1 MKLFKSIILTI
12 NFLLVTSLTFASSA
26 LQIPQTHPDSLFLKD
41 NPVVAQLDSLVNL
54 TFFKNASFT
63 TDIKK
68 LNKYN
73 FPVDSVPQYSDSV
86 YRERINTMAVG
97 SPFEFVFN
105 QQVKHFIDV
114 YAVKKRNLTSRML
127 GLAELYFPLFEEQL
141 DNYGVPLELKFLPI
155 IESALNPIAKSR
167 VGASGLWQFML
178 GTGKLYDLKV
188 TSFVD
193 DRCDPY
199 KSTVAACQH
208 LRDLYSIYKDWA
220 LCLAAYNAGAGT
232 VNRAIRLANIDSSEK
247 ITYWKIQNFLPK
259 ETQNYVPAFIAVSYI
274 MDFAAEH
281 NLYPTQPPMLHCDV
295 DSITL
300 TKTFTLSQI
309 SSYLC
314 LSLENIQFLNPAYRK
329 GVIPATKET
338 PYVLRLPREYMDEFL
353 VNEDNIYCY
362 KTHQEINYLAQLRLM
377 PETKTVSM
385 TPVKKT
391 TVDKTI
397 NTKTTT
403 INTKTTTSQPTTQ
416 NQAQTEV
423 KSNTQSNPVVTS
435 TSGSINKIVYHTVQ
449 KGDSLWSIASRYTGV
464 SVEEIRRLNNLTV
477 KTTIHPGQK
486 LKIQLKG

>member
-1 MKLFKSIILTI
+1 MKIFKSLFANISFILGSSVLFAGSL
-12 NFLLVTSLTFASSA
+12 NF
-26 LQIPQTHPDSLFLKD
+26 PQHHPDSLFIKD
-41 NPVVAQLDSLVNL
+41 NPIVAQLDSLANL
-54 TFFKNASFT
+54 AFFRNASFT
-63 TDIKK
+63 ADVKK

-73 FPVDSVPQYSDSV
+73 FPADSIPQYSDSV
-86 YRERINTMAVG
+86 YRERINNMAVG
-97 SPFEFVFN
+97 SPFEFVYN
-105 QQVKHFIDV
+105 QQVKHFIDF
-114 YAVKKRNLTSRML
+114 YAVKKRSLTSRML

-188 TSFVD
+188 TSLVD

-208 LRDLYSIYKDWA
+208 LHDLFGIYKDWA

-232 VNRAIRLANIDSSEK
+232 VNKAIRLANLDSSDH

-274 MDFAAEH
+274 MEFAAEH
-281 NLYPTQPPMLHCDV
+281 NLYPTQPSYLNCDI

-300 TKTFTLSQI
+300 TKNFTLSQI

-314 LSLENIQFLNPAYRK
+314 LSLDNIQFLNPAYRK
-329 GVIPATKET
+329 GVIPATKDT
-338 PYVLRLPREYMDEFL
+338 PYTLRLPREYMGEFI
-353 VNEDNIYCY
+353 VNQDNIYCY
-362 KTHQEINYLAQLRLM
+362 KTPQEANYLAQLRLM
-377 PETKTVSM
+377 PENK
-385 TPVKKT
+385 TPVKT
-391 TVDKTI
+391 TVAKKGV
-397 NTKTTT
+397 TKSTATTT
-403 INTKTTTSQPTTQ
+403 TAQTTSQTQ
-416 NQAQTEV
+416 EQSQTKTEE
-423 KSNTQSNPVVTS
+423 KPVVQTKPVIANA
-435 TSGSINKIVYHTVQ
+435 SGSYNKIVYHTVQ

-464 SVEEIRRLNNLTV
+464 SVEEIRRLNNLTL

-486 LKIQLKG
+486 LKIGIKG

>member
-1 MKLFKSIILTI
+1 
-12 NFLLVTSLTFASSA
+12 
-26 LQIPQTHPDSLFLKD
+26 
-41 NPVVAQLDSLVNL
+41 
-54 TFFKNASFT
+54 
-63 TDIKK
+63 
-68 LNKYN
+68 
-73 FPVDSVPQYSDSV
+73 
-86 YRERINTMAVG
+86 MAVG

-105 QQVKHFIDV
+105 QQVKHFIDF
-114 YAVKKRNLTSRML
+114 YAVRKRNLTSRML

-188 TSFVD
+188 TSLVD

-208 LRDLYSIYKDWA
+208 LKDLFGIYKDWA

-232 VNRAIRLANIDSSEK
+232 VNRAIRLANLDSSDHV
-247 ITYWKIQNFLPK
+247 TYWKIQNFLPK

-274 MDFAAEH
+274 MEYASEH
-281 NLYPTQPPMLHCDV
+281 NLYPTQPSYLNCDI

-300 TKTFTLSQI
+300 TKNYTLSQI

-314 LSLENIQFLNPAYRK
+314 LSLDNIQFLNPAYRK

-338 PYVLRLPREYMDEFL
+338 PYTLRLPREYMSEFI
-353 VNEDNIYCY
+353 VNQENIYCY
-362 KTHQEINYLAQLRLM
+362 KTQQEINYLAQLKNM
-377 PETKTVSM
+377 PENKTPDKKGVTKKVVAKTSTPASNQSQTATAAQNQTSTQTTTQTQTEDKANVQNKTVA
-385 TPVKKT
+385 T
-391 TVDKTI
+391 
-397 NTKTTT
+397 N
-403 INTKTTTSQPTTQ
+403 
-416 NQAQTEV
+416 A
-423 KSNTQSNPVVTS
+423 
-435 TSGSINKIVYHTVQ
+435 SGTYKKIVYHTVQ

-464 SVEEIRRLNNLTV
+464 SVEEIRRLNNFTV

-486 LKIQLKG
+486 LKIGIKG